1 MKRDLKQRPV
11 QILSVKAAS
20 KAHGLPRFYFDTSWV
35 PPYTE

>member
-11 QILSVKAAS
+11 QILSAKAAS
-20 KAHGLPRFYFDTSWV
+20 KALGLPRFYFDKLWV